1 MKTIVGVDVGKF
13 NHQATILNPEGSVLG
28 GTIRFENT
36 AIGFQRLLTHL
47 GKMVGTK
54 PETML
59 VALEAT
65 GHYWLPLYLFL
76 LDKGYQVQVF
86 NPYQSDALRR
96 MSLGRAKTDT
106 IDAEL
111 VARLARFGTQKATLL
126 PGEEILILRNL
137 SRFRMELVFQA
148 SDVKRKVIAV
158 LDVLFPEFEKLFSDV
173 FGKAALAILQESP
186 TPEDIVSLDEQKL
199 TELLEKASRKRLG
212 SETAKKLQ
220 ATARDSIGS
229 RFATK
234 ALVFEL
240 RMLLQQV
247 GFLKEQLEELTKEI
261 TALLET
267 VEQQITTVPGI
278 GPVTA
283 AAIIGELGDLTRFP
297 NVASVIAYAG
307 LDPKVSESGMT
318 SKQRAISKRGSKYL
332 RTAIWQAA
340 VRSLIHNPD
349 LKAFYEKKRSEGKP
363 KQVAIGA
370 VANKLTRIMYGI
382 LRSGKEYQSVM

>member
-1 MKTIVGVDVGKF
+1 M
-13 NHQATILNPEGSVLG
+13 
-28 GTIRFENT
+28 
-36 AIGFQRLLTHL
+36 LTHL
-47 GKMVGTK
+47 EKLISAQQ
-54 PETML
+54 EAIL

-76 LDKGYQVQVF
+76 IDKGYKVQVF

-111 VARLARFGTQKATLL
+111 VARLARFGNQKETPL
-126 PGEEILILRNL
+126 PGEEVLVLRNL

-173 FGKAALAILQESP
+173 FGKAALTILKDAP
-186 TPEDIVSLDEQKL
+186 TPEDIIALDESKL
-199 TELLEKASRKRLG
+199 VAMLETASRKRLG
-212 SETAKKLQ
+212 QATAKKLK
-220 ATARDSIGS
+220 TAAQSSVGS

-240 RMLLQQV
+240 KMLLQQV
-247 GFLKEQLEELTKEI
+247 QFLKEQLADLTSEI
-261 TALLET
+261 TTTLET
-267 VEQQITTVPGI
+267 MTQQITSIPGV
-278 GPVTA
+278 GMVLA
-283 AAIIGELGDLTRFP
+283 AAIIGELGDLKRFP

-307 LDPKVSESGMT
+307 LDPKVSDSGT
-318 SKQRAISKRGSKYL
+318 ISKKRAISKRGSKYL

-340 VRSLIHNPD
+340 VANIAHNAA
-349 LKAFYEKKRSEGKP
+349 LKAVYDKKRAEGKP
-363 KQVAIGA
+363 KQVALGA
-370 VANKLTRIMYGI
+370 VANKLTRIIYGI
-382 LRSGKEYQSVM
+382 LRSGKEYNPTNSQNEIVV

>member
-1 MKTIVGVDVGKF
+1 MKTIVGIDVGKF

-36 AIGFQRLLTHL
+36 AIGFQKLLTHL
-47 GKMVGTK
+47 EKLVGTK
-54 PETML
+54 PEMML
-59 VALEAT
+59 IALEAT

-76 LDKGYQVQVF
+76 LDKGYQAQVF

-111 VARLARFGTQKATLL
+111 VARLARFGTQKATPL

-173 FGKAALAILQESP
+173 FGKTAIAVLQESP
-186 TPEDIVSLDEQKL
+186 TPEDIVALDEEKL
-199 TELLEKASRKRLG
+199 TELLETTSRKKLG

-247 GFLKEQLEELTKEI
+247 GFLKEQLEELTGEI
-261 TALLET
+261 TTLLAT
-267 VEQQITTVPGI
+267 VEQQITTIPGI

-283 AAIIGELGDLTRFP
+283 ATIIGELGDLTRFP

-340 VRSLIHNPD
+340 VRSLIFNSE

-370 VANKLTRIMYGI
+370 VANKLTRIIYGI
-382 LRSGKEYQSVM
+382 LRSGKKYQSVM

>member
-1 MKTIVGVDVGKF
+1 MKTIVGIDVGKF
-13 NHQATILNPEGSVLG
+13 NHQATILNPEGTVLG
-28 GTIRFENT
+28 GTVRFENT
-36 AIGFQRLLTHL
+36 AIGFQKLLTHL
-47 GKMVGTK
+47 ERLVGTK
-54 PETML
+54 PDSIL
-59 VALEAT
+59 AALEAT

-111 VARLARFGTQKATLL
+111 VARLARFGNQKATPL

-173 FGKAALAILQESP
+173 FGKAALAVLHESP
-186 TPEDIVSLDEQKL
+186 TPEDIVALDEQKL

-212 SETAKKLQ
+212 NETAMKLQ
-220 ATARDSIGS
+220 SVARDSIGS

-234 ALVFEL
+234 ALAFEL
-240 RMLLQQV
+240 RMLLQQI
-247 GFLKEQLEELTKEI
+247 GFLKEQLAELTKEI
-261 TALLET
+261 TTLLES
-267 VEQQITTVPGI
+267 VDQQLTTIPGI
-278 GPVTA
+278 GSVTA

-297 NVASVIAYAG
+297 NVSSVIAYAG
-307 LDPKVSESGMT
+307 LDPKVSDSGVT
-318 SKQRAISKRGSKYL
+318 SKQRVISKRGSKYL

-349 LKAFYEKKRSEGKP
+349 LKAFFEKKRSEGKP
-363 KQVAIGA
+363 KQVALGA
-370 VANKLTRIMYGI
+370 VANKLTRIIYGI
-382 LRSGKEYQSVM
+382 LRTGKPYQSVM

>member
-1 MKTIVGVDVGKF
+1 MKTIVGIDVGKF
-13 NHQATILNPEGSVLG
+13 HHQATILDPEGNVLG

-36 AIGFQRLLTHL
+36 AFGFQKLLTHL
-47 GKMVGTK
+47 EKLVGTK
-54 PETML
+54 PDTL
-59 VALEAT
+59 FIALEAT

-76 LDKGYQVQVF
+76 LDKRYKVQVF

-111 VARLARFGTQKATLL
+111 VARLARFGKQKETPL
-126 PGEEILILRNL
+126 PGEEILTLRNL
-137 SRFRMELVFQA
+137 SRFRMELVFQS

-173 FGKAALAILQESP
+173 FGNAALAVLHESP
-186 TPEDIVSLDEQKL
+186 TPEEIVALDEGQL
-199 TELLEKASRKRLG
+199 TKILETASRKRLG
-212 SETAKKLQ
+212 NETARKVQ
-220 ATARDSIGS
+220 TAARDSIGS

-240 RMLLQQV
+240 KLLLQQI
-247 GFLKEQLEELTKEI
+247 GFLKEQLEELTGEI
-261 TALLET
+261 TTLLET
-267 VEQQITTVPGI
+267 VDQQLTSIPGI
-278 GPVTA
+278 GAVTT

-307 LDPKVSESGMT
+307 LDPKVSESGLT

-349 LKAFYEKKRSEGKP
+349 LKAFYDKKRSEGKP

-370 VANKLTRIMYGI
+370 VANKLTRMMYGI
-382 LRSGKEYQSVM
+382 LRSGKPYQSVM